1 VNNNLLII
9 IFCLS
14 FFACQQAKKVQQS
27 SNLNPMNPHN
37 IIDET
42 HQFQVNKSTNEWK
55 QILDESSFQILRNKA
70 TERPFTSPLES
81 NFDSGEYVCAGC
93 GEMLFKSNQ
102 KFDSGCGWPSFFDAA
117 NKEAIVTSV
126 DLSHGMQRLEI
137 MCSKCGGHLGHLF
150 NDGPQEKGGLRYCVN
165 GKSLNFKPQK

>member
-1 VNNNLLII
+1 
-9 IFCLS
+9 
-14 FFACQQAKKVQQS
+14 
-27 SNLNPMNPHN
+27 
-37 IIDET
+37 
-42 HQFQVNKSTNEWK
+42 
-55 QILDESSFQILRNKA
+55 
-70 TERPFTSPLES
+70 
-81 NFDSGEYVCAGC
+81 
-93 GEMLFKSNQ
+93 MLFKSNQ

-150 NDGPQEKGGLRYCVN
+150 SDGPQEKGGLRYCVN